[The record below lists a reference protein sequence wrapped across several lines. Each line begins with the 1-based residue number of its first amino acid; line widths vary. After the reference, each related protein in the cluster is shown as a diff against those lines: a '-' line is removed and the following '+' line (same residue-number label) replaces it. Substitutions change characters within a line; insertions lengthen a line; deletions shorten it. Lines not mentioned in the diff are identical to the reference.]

1 MKWKVAAVIVLLA
14 IGGGAVAFAITGGPG
29 GGATSGPTY
38 ITAAATT
45 TDVVE
50 TAVANG
56 TLERATTYLLDFG
69 SAPTVAVGGSTAGSA
84 AGGSTTWPVTEVK
97 VEVGDT
103 VTKGGTLAIADAT
116 ALGRDLTAARASLSA
131 AKTQKAIANT
141 QLDDADTT
149 DQTRQARIAVQNAIA
164 QLSQAQGRVGDLEA
178 QIARA
183 TIVAP
188 ADGTV
193 LEVNVV
199 AGANAP
205 GSHAIVLASGPL
217 RVTAG
222 FAEGDLPALKAGQAA
237 AVRIEALDT
246 SVEGTVARV
255 APSASTSSGGG
266 SVVTYAVTIVLNA
279 APAEARP
286 GMTAQAS
293 ITTSEA
299 SGVLAVP
306 AVALSGSAGAYQVMV
321 VGADGTAQA
330 RDVTVGLVTSSLAE
344 IRSGLSEGERVVI
357 GTTATRQGT
366 STGTGGFPGFPGGG
380 LPRGTGGGGGTPVAP
395 GGQP

>member
-14 IGGGAVAFAITGGPG
+14 IGGGAVAFAITGGLG
-29 GGATSGPTY
+29 GGATSGPTW

-45 TDVVE
+45 TDVAE

-56 TLERATTYLLDFG
+56 TLERATTFLLDFG
-69 SAPTVAVGGSTAGSA
+69 SAPTVAVGGSTSGS
-84 AGGSTTWPVTEVK
+84 AGGSTTWPVTEVM

-103 VTKGGTLAIADAT
+103 VTKGATLAVADAT

-164 QLSQAQGRVGDLEA
+164 QLSQAQGRVADLEA

-188 ADGTV
+188 ADGTI

-199 AGANAP
+199 AGTNAP
-205 GSHAIVLASGPL
+205 SSHAIVLASGPL

-222 FAEGDLPALKAGQAA
+222 FAEGDLPVLKTGQAA
-237 AVRIEALDT
+237 TVRIEALDT
-246 SVEGTVARV
+246 SVEGTVVRV
-255 APSASTSSGGG
+255 APSASTSTGGS
-266 SVVTYAVTIVLNA
+266 SVVTYAVTIELGSP
-279 APAEARP
+279 PAEARP

-306 AVALSGSAGAYQVMV
+306 AVALSGSGGAYQVMV
-321 VGADGTAQA
+321 VGADGTVQA